1 MHMGHSRTCKQD
13 GQTGREE
20 AGRQTGTSLC
30 QAEEVKVH
38 TVTMEKQWGVGGGQS
53 EMSFPL
59 ALSFS
64 VIPKLRVCCQDLA
77 LAITHHS

>member
-38 TVTMEKQWGVGGGQS
+38 TVTMEKQWGGGVGSQRC
-53 EMSFPL
+53 
-59 ALSFS
+59 LSLWLFLS
-64 VIPKLRVCCQDLA
+64 LSSLSCVYAVKIWL
-77 LAITHHS
+77 